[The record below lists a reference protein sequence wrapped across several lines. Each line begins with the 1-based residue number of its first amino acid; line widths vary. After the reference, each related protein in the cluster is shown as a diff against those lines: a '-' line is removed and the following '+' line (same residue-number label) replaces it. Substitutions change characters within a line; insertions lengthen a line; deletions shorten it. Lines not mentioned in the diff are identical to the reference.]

1 MLSRTLNFKT
11 LLDTNIK
18 LAKYAI
24 IGLQKSIIH
33 MLESLK
39 ILLEFKLIY
48 NFQIYRIICTVNL
61 ELTNIIYIQK
71 FEKI

>member
-24 IGLQKSIIH
+24 IRLQKSIIH
-33 MLESLK
+33 MLESLN